1 VEATFDFSDGHELY
15 KSLISFDH
23 DKALMVDLAG
33 NDLRNIKL
41 KNVIA
46 FPGLIN
52 SHDHL
57 DFNLFPFL
65 GNKIYD
71 DYTQW
76 GGDIHK
82 NNNQQINTV
91 LGIPLSLRI
100 RWGIFKN
107 LISGVT
113 NIVHHGGH
121 HDLIRKFPYPVFLNY
136 QYLHSLETERF
147 WKIKV
152 NLPVR
157 GNIMI
162 HIGEG
167 TNQKARREID
177 QLISYNLFNRGIV
190 GVHAIE
196 MDEGQ
201 SNQFKAIVWCPDSN
215 IKLYGKTASVNRLKL
230 HTAVLFGTDS
240 TVSASPNIWEQLR
253 NARELDLLS
262 DGEIFESLVEQPL
275 KIFHGMIPNGYIIAR
290 KKSSDIWN
298 SFFKIDPED
307 LLLVTIKNKVM
318 LIDQSIVNDT
328 PFDYTPI
335 QIGQSMKLVQT
346 FFGSIVRE
354 LEELGVPLPLNIK
367 SV

>member
-1 VEATFDFSDGHELY
+1 VDATFDFRDGQKMY

-23 DKALMVDLAG
+23 DKALTIDFAG
-33 NDLRNIKL
+33 DVRSLEL
-41 KNVIA
+41 KNVIV
-46 FPGLIN
+46 FPGLVN

-82 NNNQQINTV
+82 NNKEQINTV
-91 LGIPLSLRI
+91 LDIPLSLRI

-113 NIVHHGGH
+113 NIIHHGGH
-121 HDLIRKFPYPVFLNY
+121 HDLIRQFRYPVFLNY

-147 WKIKV
+147 WKMKV
-152 NLPVR
+152 NFPFR
-157 GNIMI
+157 KNIMI

-167 TNQKARREID
+167 TNQKAYQEID
-177 QLISYNLFNRGIV
+177 KLISYNLFNRGIV
-190 GVHAIE
+190 GVHGIE
-196 MDEGQ
+196 MDERQ

-215 IKLYGKTASVNRLKL
+215 IRLYGKTASVSKLKL
-230 HTAVLFGTDS
+230 HTTVLFGTDS

-253 NARELDLLS
+253 NARELGLLS
-262 DGEIFESLVEQPL
+262 GSEIFESLVEEPAKVFQ
-275 KIFHGMIPNGYIIAR
+275 GMTPNGYVVVR
-290 KKSSDIWN
+290 KKSSNTWN
-298 SFFKIDPED
+298 SFFETDPED
-307 LLLVTIKNKVM
+307 VLLVTIKNKVL
-318 LIDQSIVNDT
+318 LIDKSIINDT

-335 QIGQSMKLVQT
+335 RIGQSIKLVQT
-346 FFGSIVRE
+346 FFGSIVRD
-354 LEELGVPLPLNIK
+354 LEELRVSLPLRVK
-367 SV
+367 SF